1 MRKTSFLDYEVAK
14 QARKSPEEDLS
25 WFFLH
30 QTSGVAEFA
39 LGVSSYNP
47 LSCVR
52 LNWTEDF
59 FESLGTLLSVLV

>member
-14 QARKSPEEDLS
+14 GAMKSPEEDLS
-25 WFFLH
+25 WLFLH
-30 QTSGVAEFA
+30 QNWGVAEFA

-59 FESLGTLLSVLV
+59 FESLGTLLSALV

>member
-1 MRKTSFLDYEVAK
+1 M
-14 QARKSPEEDLS
+14 KSPEEDLS

-30 QTSGVAEFA
+30 QNWGVAEFA

-59 FESLGTLLSVLV
+59 FESLGTLLSALV

>member
-14 QARKSPEEDLS
+14 QAMKSPEEDLS

-30 QTSGVAEFA
+30 QNSGVAEFA